1 MDRAVTGYPATA
13 DSDID
18 FRLLE
23 LETKKIAHVIRSQM
37 APLTQRFADFGA
49 RIENRV
55 IKAFL
60 IRTLKPAIEKG
71 YDPAERARLLSAYRT
86 ATAGGKFAVFNPVM
100 QAPPD
105 TQLLFDP
112 ASPLAEDYAD
122 ADADRP
128 DRESDEP
135 ILFYVPGG
143 GFILPPSPKQVALA
157 FRLAEHCGCEA
168 VIGKHRLAPEY
179 PFPIPARDLADQ
191 YSELLNAGTP
201 PSRIILS
208 GDSAGATLIL
218 AMMLELRERRVPMPA
233 AAILFSP
240 WGDLAMRGW
249 SYISKSMSGSSP
261 FRMETA
267 AFSAKL
273 YLGDTLPTDPRASPV
288 YADLREF
295 PPLAIHCSRHDM
307 HFDDAVQLA
316 EKADDASVSIRMNY
330 WNSPRHHL
338 ERFGSKD
345 AVRSFDLV
353 AEFIDS
359 QVRSER

>member
-1 MDRAVTGYPATA
+1 MVMEASVPGYPAIA

-18 FRLLE
+18 LRLIQLE
-23 LETKKIAHVIRSQM
+23 ANKIAHAVQSQM
-37 APLTQRFADFGA
+37 APVVKGLSDFAA
-49 RIENRV
+49 RLENRF
-55 IKAFL
+55 IKNML
-60 IRTLKPAIEKG
+60 VRSLKPAIVKG
-71 YDPAERARLLSAYRT
+71 VDPVERDRLLSAYRT
-86 ATAGGKFAVFNPVM
+86 ATARGTYAIFNPAM
-100 QAPPD
+100 QSPPD

-112 ASPLAEDYAD
+112 ASPLAADYAD
-122 ADADRP
+122 ADWP
-128 DRESDEP
+128 DEEFEEP

-143 GFILPPSPKQVALA
+143 GFILPPSPKQVGLA

-179 PFPIPARDLADQ
+179 PFPLPAKDLADQ
-191 YSELLNAGTP
+191 YEAILKAGKA
-201 PSRIILS
+201 PSQIILS
-208 GDSAGATLIL
+208 GDSAGATLVL
-218 AMMLELRERRVPMPA
+218 AMMLELRERRVPMPGG
-233 AAILFSP
+233 AILFSP

-249 SYISKSMSGSSP
+249 SYISRSLSGSSP

-273 YLGDTLPTDPRASPV
+273 YLGNTLPTDPRASPV

-316 EKADDASVSIRMNY
+316 EKAQAAHVPVRMNY
-330 WNSPRHHL
+330 WDSPRHHL

-345 AVRSFDLV
+345 ARKSFDLV
-353 AEFIDS
+353 AEFIDARYRRTS
-359 QVRSER
+359 

>member
-1 MDRAVTGYPATA
+1 MEASVTGYPAIA
-13 DSDID
+13 DSDIEL
-18 FRLLE
+18 RLVRLE
-23 LETKKIAHVIRSQM
+23 AEKIAHAVRSQM
-37 APLTQRFADFGA
+37 APVAKTISDFGA
-49 RIENRV
+49 KIENRI

-60 IRTLKPAIEKG
+60 LRSLKPALEKG
-71 YDPAERARLLSAYRT
+71 ADPGERDRLLSAYRT
-86 ATAGGKFAVFNPVM
+86 ATARGKFAIFNPVM
-100 QAPPD
+100 QSPPD

-112 ASPLAEDYAD
+112 ASPLVEDYAD
-122 ADADRP
+122 ADWP
-128 DRESDEP
+128 DEEAEEP

-143 GFILPPSPKQVALA
+143 GFILPPSPKQVGLA

-179 PFPIPARDLADQ
+179 PFPLPARDLADQ
-191 YSELLNAGTP
+191 YEAILKSGKSP
-201 PSRIILS
+201 GRIILS
-208 GDSAGATLIL
+208 GDSAGATLVL
-218 AMMLELRERRVPMPA
+218 AMMLELRERRLPMPG

-316 EKADDASVSIRMNY
+316 EKAHDADVPVRMNY
-330 WNSPRHHL
+330 WDSPRHHL

-345 AVRSFDLV
+345 ALKSFDLV
-353 AEFIDS
+353 AEFIDA
-359 QVRSER
+359 QFKRAT

>member
-1 MDRAVTGYPATA
+1 MDVAVTKYPAIV

-18 FRLLE
+18 IRLLE
-23 LETKKIAHVIRSQM
+23 LEAKKIAQAIGSQI
-37 APLTQRFADFGA
+37 APLTKSISDFGA
-49 RIENRV
+49 RVENRI
-55 IKAFL
+55 IKAAL
-60 IRTLKPAIEKG
+60 LRAMKPAFENA
-71 YDPAERARLLSAYRT
+71 YDPSKVARLLSAYRT
-86 ATAGGKFAVFNPVM
+86 ATAQGRYGVFNPVM
-100 QAPPD
+100 QSPPD
-105 TQLLFDP
+105 TQLLFDA
-112 ASPLAEDYAD
+112 ASPVADDYAY
-122 ADADRP
+122 ADWPEGEA
-128 DRESDEP
+128 DEP

-179 PFPIPARDLADQ
+179 PFPIPANDLADQ
-191 YSELLNAGTP
+191 YAAMLESGVSA
-201 PSRIILS
+201 SQIILS
-208 GDSAGATLIL
+208 GDSAGATLIM
-218 AMMLELRERRVPMPA
+218 AMLLELRKRGLPMPCG
-233 AAILFSP
+233 AILFSP

-261 FRMETA
+261 FRMEAA

-288 YADLREF
+288 YADLRDF

-316 EKADDASVSIRMNY
+316 EKADDANVSIRMNY
-330 WNSPRHHL
+330 WDSPRHHL

-345 AVRSFDLV
+345 AKKSFDLV
-353 AEFIDS
+353 AEFINAR
-359 QVRSER
+359 VNRTG

>member
-1 MDRAVTGYPATA
+1 MEAAVTGYPAIA
-13 DSDID
+13 GSDID
-18 FRLLE
+18 VRLVE
-23 LETKKIAHVIRSQM
+23 LEAKKIAQAIGSQM
-37 APLTQRFADFGA
+37 APAAKAFADFGA
-49 RIENRV
+49 RIENRI
-55 IKAFL
+55 IKA
-60 IRTLKPAIEKG
+60 TLLRILRPAIENA
-71 YDPAERARLLSAYRT
+71 DDVSASARLLSNYRT
-86 ATAGGKFAVFNPVM
+86 AAARGTYAVFNPVM

-112 ASPLAEDYAD
+112 ASPLTEDYGGAD
-122 ADADRP
+122 WSGGEP
-128 DRESDEP
+128 DEP

-179 PFPIPARDLADQ
+179 PFPVPAKDLADQ
-191 YSELLNAGTP
+191 YAAILESGIPA
-201 PSRIILS
+201 SQIVLS
-208 GDSAGATLIL
+208 GDSAGATLIMSML
-218 AMMLELRERRVPMPA
+218 LELRERRLRMPGGV
-233 AAILFSP
+233 ILFSP

-273 YLGDTLPTDPRASPV
+273 YLGDALPTDPRASPV

-316 EKADDASVSIRMNY
+316 EKAQDANVSVRMNY
-330 WNSPRHHL
+330 WDSPRHHL

-345 AVRSFDLV
+345 ARKSFDLV
-353 AEFIDS
+353 ADFINA
-359 QVRSER
+359 QIKRTA

>member
-1 MDRAVTGYPATA
+1 MEAAGSRYPVIAG
-13 DSDID
+13 SDID

-23 LETKKIAHVIRSQM
+23 LEAKKIAHSVRSQM
-37 APLTQRFADFGA
+37 APFTKRFSDHRA
-49 RIENRV
+49 RVENR
-55 IKAFL
+55 IINAFL
-60 IRTLKPAIEKG
+60 LRAIKPAFKNS
-71 YDPAERARLLSAYRT
+71 YDPLKTARMLSAYRT
-86 ATAGGKFAVFNPVM
+86 ATARGNFAIFHPAM

-105 TQLLFDP
+105 PQLLFDP
-112 ASPLAEDYAD
+112 ASPLVEDYAD
-122 ADADRP
+122 ADWP
-128 DRESDEP
+128 EGKSDEP

-157 FRLAEHCGCEA
+157 FRLAEHCQCEA

-179 PFPIPARDLADQ
+179 PFPIPAKDLADQ
-191 YSELLNAGTP
+191 YVKILQSGTP
-201 PSRIILS
+201 PSEIILS

-218 AMMLELRERRVPMPA
+218 GMLLELRERSLPMPGGA
-233 AAILFSP
+233 VLFSP

-249 SYISKSMSGSSP
+249 SYVSKSMSGSSP

-288 YADLREF
+288 YADLRGF

-316 EKADDASVSIRMNY
+316 EKAQDANISVRMNY
-330 WNSPRHHL
+330 WDSPRHHL

-345 AVRSFDLV
+345 ASNSFDLV
-353 AEFIDS
+353 SDFVGSLVKRAP
-359 QVRSER
+359 